1 METQL
6 YEITWSNA
14 HRIANGKR
22 NTCFIYL
29 VSFNDFLFIH
39 TNSLNI
45 KAEELNLVNYWINF
59 KESS

>member
-6 YEITWSNA
+6 YEITWRNA

-22 NTCFIYL
+22 KTCFIYL
-29 VSFNDFLFIH
+29 MSFTDFLFIH
-39 TNSLNI
+39 TSSLNK
-45 KAEELNLVNYWINF
+45 KAEELNLVNSWINF

>member
-6 YEITWSNA
+6 YEITWRNA
-14 HRIANGKR
+14 HRIANSKR

-45 KAEELNLVNYWINF
+45 KAEELNLVNY
-59 KESS
+59 